1 MLCTC
6 VNVLDM
12 SKMIQVRNVPEP
24 VHRELRLRAV
34 RAGTSLSDYML
45 RLAEA
50 EVATP
55 PIEEVLARMAGRAPM
70 RLPEPPEALV
80 REDRDR

>member
-1 MLCTC
+1 
-6 VNVLDM
+6 M

-24 VHRELRLRAV
+24 VHRELRLRAL
-34 RAGTSLSDYML
+34 RDGTSLSQYML

-50 EVATP
+50 DVATP
-55 PIEEVLARMAGRAPM
+55 SMEEVLTRMAGRHPM
-70 RLPEPPEALV
+70 RLPEAPEAPEALV